1 MVVQHHGKLGAY
13 ELLRRITVLVGLVPA
28 QKGEDLVKGGI
39 VCGRVVVQVDC
50 FLGRAYQP
58 AAVLVDKRPN
68 LLKTRVLG
76 MAGKADEK

>member
-1 MVVQHHGKLGAY
+1 
-13 ELLRRITVLVGLVPA
+13 
-28 QKGEDLVKGGI
+28 

-68 LLKTRVLG
+68 LLKTWVLG